1 VLTAGMNKKLD
12 IFQVDGETNPRIQN
26 LFLENFP
33 IYSAQFT
40 PDGQQVVTSS
50 RRKHFYVFDMA
61 TGDIQGTYKAGLPLL
76 LSP

>member
-1 VLTAGMNKKLD
+1 MLLC
-12 IFQVDGETNPRIQN
+12 FEVDGETNPRIQN

-40 PDGQQVVTSS
+40 PDGQQVVMSS

-61 TGDIQGTYKAGLPLL
+61 TGDVRKVPNIQGTYKF
-76 LSP
+76 